1 MAGNP
6 SAPDVRSRVTA
17 AVGRLAAAVAARVSV
32 DLRALAAF
40 RIGLGTLVIVDLLL
54 RSRSLTAFYTDY
66 GVLPLRAFLTD
77 YSTSHSL
84 HALSG
89 EPWAAAL
96 SFAVAG
102 ALALALIVGYRTRLV
117 TLVSWVLLVSLHA
130 RNPMVL
136 NSGDSLLRM
145 LLFWSVFLPLGAR
158 WSVDAVKRADRGT
171 GAESDGAATD
181 DGGSATG
188 GDGGSATRGPSGTA
202 VASVA
207 TMAVLVQVLVMYL
220 TNAVHKYES
229 DLWMG
234 GEAVAYIM
242 QADQF
247 TYLLGNYLAEFTGLL
262 RVFTLLWVALLFASP
277 LLLLLTGIPRAALA
291 SLFVGMHL
299 GMAVTIRVGL
309 FPIVV
314 IGFIPFL
321 QTPVWDALERA
332 ADRLNWATPLARWRA
347 RFESLART
355 ALSAGASLPRPAA
368 SERLEGLRDRDFAA
382 GLARGRVLFST
393 ILPYVFLVL
402 ILLSSAASVG
412 YAEVPEPADD
422 ALDAAEMDQSWQMF
436 APDPIRTT
444 RWYVAVGTLED
455 GTERDVLRDAAVT
468 FDRPARAETA
478 YPTSRWRKY
487 LKNVYGADNENHR
500 SYLANYLC
508 GNWNRTHETAVEN
521 VTVYQLYE
529 RTDPYNGS
537 VQAANEFEL
546 IEYDCSGEFV
556 QNE

>member
-6 SAPDVRSRVTA
+6 SASTVRSRLTA
-17 AVGRLAAAVAARVSV
+17 AVRRLAAAVAARVSV

-40 RIGLGTLVIVDLLL
+40 RIGLGALVIADLLL

-66 GVLPLRAFLTD
+66 GVLPRRAFFSD
-77 YSTSHSL
+77 YSGNYSL

-89 EPWAAAL
+89 EPWAVGLLFAL
-96 SFAVAG
+96 AG
-102 ALALALIVGYRTRLV
+102 AFALALVVGYRTRLV

-136 NSGDSLLRM
+136 NSGDTLLRL

-158 WSVDAVKRADRGT
+158 WSLDAVRRADRG
-171 GAESDGAATD
+171 AGAASAADSAPGDTD
-181 DGGSATG
+181 GDPPTPGPAGG
-188 GDGGSATRGPSGTA
+188 A

-207 TMAVLVQVLVMYL
+207 TMAVLLQILVMYL
-220 TNAVHKYES
+220 TNSVHKYAS
-229 DLWMG
+229 DVWMS
-234 GEAVAYIM
+234 GEAVAYVM

-262 RVFTLLWVALLFASP
+262 RMFTLLWVALLFASP

-291 SLFVGMHL
+291 SMFVGMHL

-314 IGFIPFL
+314 VVGFLPFL
-321 QTPVWDALERA
+321 QTPVWDALERGV
-332 ADRLNWATPLARWRA
+332 DRLGWSAALARWRD

-355 ALSAGASLPRPAA
+355 ALSAGASLPRPAP
-368 SERLEGLRDRDFAA
+368 SERIGDFRGSDLAA
-382 GLARGRVLFST
+382 GLSRGRVLFST
-393 ILPYVFLVL
+393 VLPYVFLVL

-412 YAEVPEPADD
+412 YAEVPEPAGD

-444 RWYVAVGTLED
+444 RWYVAAGTLED
-455 GTERDVLRDAAVT
+455 GTQRDVFRDAPVT
-468 FDRPARAETA
+468 FDRPARAETT

-508 GNWNRTHETAVEN
+508 GEWNRTHETAVEN
-521 VTVYQLYE
+521 VTVYQSYE
-529 RTDPYNGS
+529 RTNPYNGT
-537 VQAANEFEL
+537 VEAADRFEL
-546 IEYDCSGEFV
+546 IEYDCSGELV
-556 QNE
+556 QNA